1 MSQVGKVIELIGSS
15 SVSWEDAANQAL
27 QKANETLANI
37 SGIEVTDM
45 TATVDGGKIVK
56 YKTVIKIVF
65 TVGKDID

>member
-1 MSQVGKVIELIGSS
+1 MTQVGKVIELIGSS
-15 SVSWEDAANQAL
+15 EKSWEDAANQAL

-45 TATVDGGKIVK
+45 TATVEGGKIVK
-56 YKTVIKIVF
+56 YKTAIKVVF

>member
-1 MSQVGKVIELIGSS
+1 MTQVGKVIELIGSS

-45 TATVDGGKIVK
+45 TATVEGGKIAK
-56 YKTVIKIVF
+56 YKTAIKVVF

>member
-45 TATVDGGKIVK
+45 TATVEGGKIVK
-56 YKTVIKIVF
+56 YKTAIKIVF

>member
-1 MSQVGKVIELIGSS
+1 VSQVGKVIELIGSS